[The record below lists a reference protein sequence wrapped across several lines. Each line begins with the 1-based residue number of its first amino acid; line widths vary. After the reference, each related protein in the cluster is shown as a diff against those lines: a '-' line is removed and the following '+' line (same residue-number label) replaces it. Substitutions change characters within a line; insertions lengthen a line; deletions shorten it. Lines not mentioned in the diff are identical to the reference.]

1 MVRICNHVTEAV
13 EEKEGQQENPNRV
26 LILQLLARLS
36 DEVSWGLQAIKGFCS
51 KKWWKVRL
59 GSQVVAW

>member
-51 KKWWKVRL
+51 KK
-59 GSQVVAW
+59 